1 MIEANLH
8 TYVTQEVIVEEEEE
22 PPAEGNLIDT
32 SETTVDRSEQQQ
44 QQQTFVAP
52 SPSHLELLA
61 ERDNLIRH
69 LQTET
74 ERLRYKNVY

>member
-44 QQQTFVAP
+44 QTFVAP